1 MLALEEPPS
10 VDEGRRDKQTSSKQC
25 RGAMTGAYQGYD
37 FTVGTGEKRV
47 MTREDTE
54 VQATCEGRHIS
65 HIDTHMHT
73 LSA

>member
-1 MLALEEPPS
+1 
-10 VDEGRRDKQTSSKQC
+10 
-25 RGAMTGAYQGYD
+25 MTGAYQGYD

-47 MTREDTE
+47 MAREDTA

-65 HIDTHMHT
+65 HIDTHMYT